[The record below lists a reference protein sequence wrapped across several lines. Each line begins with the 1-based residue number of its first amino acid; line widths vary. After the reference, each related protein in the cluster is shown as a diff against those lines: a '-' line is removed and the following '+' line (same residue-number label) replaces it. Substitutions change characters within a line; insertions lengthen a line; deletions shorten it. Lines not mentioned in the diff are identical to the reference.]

1 MKLENLRKF
10 NHGSMG
16 VAYTVTGLTSNQ
28 YNDIYLQAC
37 EKYNSVKQHV
47 SMSYFKDEMYGYIL
61 CK

>member
-10 NHGSMG
+10 NHGSRG
-16 VAYTVTGLTSNQ
+16 VAYTVTGLTSEQ

-37 EKYNSVKQHV
+37 EKYNDVEHHA